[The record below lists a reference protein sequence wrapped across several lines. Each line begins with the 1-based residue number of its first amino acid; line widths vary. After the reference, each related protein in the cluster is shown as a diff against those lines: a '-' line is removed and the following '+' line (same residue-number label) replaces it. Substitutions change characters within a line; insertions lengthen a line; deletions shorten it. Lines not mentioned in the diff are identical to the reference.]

1 MTKKDRISDFRGD
14 PVAPGQGGR
23 MTAID
28 PAESLEEKIR
38 FRAYELYERSGR
50 EEGHAHEHW
59 VQAEAEIAGK
69 KRTW

>member
-1 MTKKDRISDFRGD
+1 
-14 PVAPGQGGR
+14 

-38 FRAYELYERSGR
+38 LRAYELYERRGR
-50 EEGHAHEHW
+50 QEGHAHEHW
-59 VQAEAEIAGK
+59 VEAEAQIAGK

>member
-1 MTKKDRISDFRGD
+1 MLKKDRKSEFRGD

-38 FRAYELYERSGR
+38 LRAYELYELTGR
-50 EEGHAHEHW
+50 QEGHAHEHW
-59 VQAEAEIAGK
+59 IAAEAQIKGK
-69 KRTW
+69 TRTW